1 MEPTEG
7 RLPAPD
13 EANSL
18 ASRMNDHP
26 DLQQNYRGVF
36 DSQMGFGRAP
46 AIVVVDFIR
55 AYTEPGSPL
64 YAPAV
69 VQAVKA
75 TAPLLEAARAKGM
88 PVIYTRVL
96 YHPNGADG
104 GLFVRK
110 VPALRRMVEGEPLA
124 DIVPELPPGPNDV
137 ILVKQYASSFFGTSL
152 AGMLTAQGI
161 DTLIITGCST
171 SGCVRATAV
180 DAMQYGFRPI
190 VPRECVGD
198 RHDGPHEANL
208 FDINAKY
215 GDVVPLS
222 DIMTRLAT

>member
-1 MEPTEG
+1 
-7 RLPAPD
+7 
-13 EANSL
+13 
-18 ASRMNDHP
+18 MNDTS
-26 DLQQNYRGVF
+26 DLKQNYSGVF
-36 DSQMGFGRAP
+36 DTHMGFGRAP
-46 AIVVVDFIR
+46 AIIVVDFIR

-69 VQAVKA
+69 VDAVKA
-75 TAPLLEAARAKGM
+75 TVPLVKAAREKGV
-88 PVIYTRVL
+88 PIVYTRVV
-96 YHPNGADG
+96 YHQSGADG

-110 VPALRRMVEGEPLA
+110 VPALRRMVEGEPLSE
-124 DIVPELPPGPNDV
+124 IVPELPPAPDDV
-137 ILVKQYASSFFGTSL
+137 TLIKQYASSFFGTSL
-152 AGMLTAQGI
+152 AAMLTARGV

-180 DAMQYGFRPI
+180 DAMQNGFRPI

-222 DIMTRLAT
+222 DVMSQLQMVQRS

>member
-1 MEPTEG
+1 
-7 RLPAPD
+7 
-13 EANSL
+13 
-18 ASRMNDHP
+18 MNDQP

-36 DSQMGFGRAP
+36 DSALGFGRSP
-46 AIVVVDFIR
+46 AIIVVDFIR
-55 AYTEPGSPL
+55 AYTDPSSPL

-69 VQAVKA
+69 VAAVNA
-75 TAPLLEAARAKGM
+75 TVPLLEAARRKSI
-88 PVIYTRVL
+88 PVVYTRVL
-96 YHPNGADG
+96 YHASGADG

-110 VPALRRMVEGEPLA
+110 VPALRRMVEGEPMA
-124 DIVPELPPGPNDV
+124 DIVPELAPGPDDV
-137 ILVKQYASSFFGTSL
+137 VLIKQYASSFFGTSL
-152 AGMLTAQGI
+152 AAMLTARGI
-161 DTLIITGCST
+161 DTLVITGCST

-215 GDVVPLS
+215 GDVVALK
-222 DIMTRLAT
+222 DVLGQFATPQPR

>member
-1 MEPTEG
+1 
-7 RLPAPD
+7 
-13 EANSL
+13 
-18 ASRMNDHP
+18 MNDQP

-36 DSQMGFGRAP
+36 DSALGFGRNP
-46 AIVVVDFIR
+46 AIIVVDFIR

-69 VQAVKA
+69 VEAVKA
-75 TAPLLEAARAKGM
+75 TVPLLKAARQNGI
-88 PVIYTRVL
+88 PVVYTRVL
-96 YHPNGADG
+96 YHASGVDG

-124 DIVPELPPGPNDV
+124 EIVPELPPGPDDV
-137 ILVKQYASSFFGTSL
+137 VLIKQYASSFFGTSL
-152 AGMLTAQGI
+152 AAMLTARGI
-161 DTLIITGCST
+161 DTLVITGCST

-215 GDVVPLS
+215 GDVVSLQDVLGQLAMPQ
-222 DIMTRLAT
+222 TR

>member
-1 MEPTEG
+1 
-7 RLPAPD
+7 
-13 EANSL
+13 
-18 ASRMNDHP
+18 MNDTS
-26 DLQQNYRGVF
+26 DLKQNYSGVF
-36 DSQMGFGRAP
+36 DIHMGFGRAP
-46 AIVVVDFIR
+46 AIIVVDFIR

-69 VQAVKA
+69 VDAVKA
-75 TAPLLEAARAKGM
+75 TVPLVKAAREKGM
-88 PVIYTRVL
+88 PIVYTRVV
-96 YHPNGADG
+96 YHQSGADG

-124 DIVPELPPGPNDV
+124 EIVPELPPAPDDV
-137 ILVKQYASSFFGTSL
+137 ILIKQYASSFFGTSL
-152 AGMLTAQGI
+152 AAMLTARGV

-180 DAMQYGFRPI
+180 DAMQNGFRPI

-198 RHDGPHEANL
+198 RHEGPHEANL

-222 DIMTRLAT
+222 DVMSQLQMVQRS

>member
-1 MEPTEG
+1 
-7 RLPAPD
+7 
-13 EANSL
+13 
-18 ASRMNDHP
+18 MNDQP

-36 DSQMGFGRAP
+36 DSTMGFGTSP
-46 AIVVVDFIR
+46 AIIVVDFIK

-64 YAPAV
+64 YARAV
-69 VQAVKA
+69 VEAVKA
-75 TAPLLEAARAKGM
+75 TVPLLAAARPKGI

-96 YHPNGADG
+96 YHPSGVDG

-124 DIVPELPPGPNDV
+124 DIVPELAPGPDDV
-137 ILVKQYASSFFGTSL
+137 VLIKQYASSFFGTSL
-152 AGMLTAQGI
+152 AAMLTARSI
-161 DTLIITGCST
+161 DTLVITGCST

-180 DAMQYGFRPI
+180 DAMQHGFRPI

-198 RHDGPHEANL
+198 RHQGPHEANL

-215 GDVVPLS
+215 GDVVAL
-222 DIMTRLAT
+222 DDVLRRLASHAPAGA

>member
-1 MEPTEG
+1 
-7 RLPAPD
+7 
-13 EANSL
+13 
-18 ASRMNDHP
+18 MNDTS
-26 DLQQNYRGVF
+26 DLKQNYSGVF
-36 DSQMGFGRAP
+36 DTHMGFGRAP
-46 AIVVVDFIR
+46 AIIMVDFIR

-69 VQAVKA
+69 VDAVKA
-75 TAPLLEAARAKGM
+75 TVPLVKAAREKGV
-88 PVIYTRVL
+88 PIVYTRVV
-96 YHPNGADG
+96 YHQSGADG

-124 DIVPELPPGPNDV
+124 EIVPELPPAADDV
-137 ILVKQYASSFFGTSL
+137 ILIKQYASSFFGTSL
-152 AGMLTAQGI
+152 AAMLTARGV

-180 DAMQYGFRPI
+180 DAMQNGFRPI

-222 DIMTRLAT
+222 DVLSQLQMVQRS

>member
-1 MEPTEG
+1 
-7 RLPAPD
+7 
-13 EANSL
+13 
-18 ASRMNDHP
+18 MNDRQN
-26 DLQQNYRGVF
+26 LTENYRGVF
-36 DSQMGFGRAP
+36 DGAMGFGRAP
-46 AIVVVDFIR
+46 AVIVVDFIR

-69 VQAVKA
+69 VEAVKR
-75 TAPLLEAARAKGM
+75 TVPLLAAARDRRI

-96 YHPNGADG
+96 YHRSGADG
-104 GLFVRK
+104 GLFVQK

-124 DIVPELPPGPNDV
+124 DIVPELPPGPDDV
-137 ILVKQYASSFFGTSL
+137 ILIKQYASSFFGTSL
-152 AGMLTAQGI
+152 AAMLTARGT

-215 GDVVPLS
+215 GDVVA
-222 DIMTRLAT
+222 LADVLRKLDTIPHGAS

>member
-1 MEPTEG
+1 MSG
-7 RLPAPD
+7 Q
-13 EANSL
+13 S
-18 ASRMNDHP
+18 
-26 DLQQNYRGVF
+26 DLERNYHGVF
-36 DSQMGFGRAP
+36 DGRMGFGRAP
-46 AIVVVDFIR
+46 ALIVVDFIR

-64 YAPAV
+64 FAPAV
-69 VQAVKA
+69 VEAVKA
-75 TAPLLEAARAKGM
+75 TAPLLDAARKKDL

-96 YHPNGADG
+96 YHRSGSDG

-124 DIVPELPPGPNDV
+124 DIVPELPPGPDDV
-137 ILVKQYASSFFGTSL
+137 ILIKQYASAFFGTSL
-152 AGMLTAQGI
+152 AAMLTVQGV

-180 DAMQYGFRPI
+180 DAMQHGFRPI

-198 RHDGPHEANL
+198 RHAAPHEANL

-215 GDVVPLS
+215 GDVVPLA
-222 DIMTRLAT
+222 DVLKVLA

>member
-1 MEPTEG
+1 M
-7 RLPAPD
+7 R
-13 EANSL
+13 
-18 ASRMNDHP
+18 
-26 DLQQNYRGVF
+26 
-36 DSQMGFGRAP
+36 
-46 AIVVVDFIR
+46 FIR
-55 AYTEPGSPL
+55 AYTKPGSPL

-75 TAPLLEAARAKGM
+75 TAPLLEAARRKGL

-96 YHPNGADG
+96 YHPNGATAG
-104 GLFVRK
+104 SSCKK

-137 ILVKQYASSFFGTSL
+137 ILMKQYASAFFGTSL
-152 AGMLTAQGI
+152 AAMLTAQGI

-215 GDVVPLS
+215 GDVVPLAGV
-222 DIMTRLAT
+222 MARLAA